1 MEDAIKDLSIEELM
15 KIVELAQK
23 EIDRRT
29 IKVVDQEL
37 IIYLI
42 PLDISLLIYL
52 KNLYN
57 FI

>member
-29 IKVVDQEL
+29 IKVVD
-37 IIYLI
+37 
-42 PLDISLLIYL
+42 
-52 KNLYN
+52 
-57 FI
+57 